1 MDITRIKDIREDN
14 ELKQRE
20 MVEIFQVSRSTYAS
34 WEVGLIVIPLD
45 KLVEYANYFHVRI
58 DYVLS
63 LTNDRDGYDHEIKLS
78 LKNLGERLKRV
89 RLKNHLSQENVA
101 IVMKTKQ
108 DIVSK
113 YERGVCMIP
122 TIKLYRFAK
131 EFQVSID
138 YLCGRI
144 EMIEEEEKVVS

>member
-1 MDITRIKDIREDN
+1 MDITRLKDIREYN

-20 MVEIFQVSRSTYAS
+20 MVDVFHVSRSTYAS

-45 KLVEYANYFHVRI
+45 KLIEYANYFHVRI

-63 LTNDRDGYDHEIKLS
+63 LTDERNEYVHEVELS
-78 LKNLGERLKRV
+78 LKDLGARLKKV
-89 RLKNHLSQENVA
+89 RLRNHLSQENVA
-101 IVMKTKQ
+101 IVMKSKQ

-113 YERGVCMIP
+113 YERGACMIP

-131 EFQVSID
+131 EFHVSID

-144 EMIEEEEKVVS
+144 DVVEEKVGS